1 MTEKHAMLKSFFG
14 MSLQRSRVIRF
25 LTFCKGLLF
34 DLFFDT
40 IIFGVLYPSDNNCR
54 TLIDQ
59 VTCTHAISQVSG
71 IPVCAWNQG
80 GNSCHLNPPPRL
92 WDFILIVAIFT
103 TTISKPFGIIFDL
116 LIDRVLTKR
125 PRLEEIGLSSDYWLG
140 PQVVDPMAYSEVGF
154 TDDVNI
160 IEMER
165 ILTEY
170 CSVLK
175 RDVTARNVYVD
186 NVLRGIGLVCS
197 PRGVETTSSGFCFFQ
212 RKRAVREVISGA
224 LLLSTYT
231 YAQHMIHA
239 A

>member
-1 MTEKHAMLKSFFG
+1 
-14 MSLQRSRVIRF
+14 
-25 LTFCKGLLF
+25 
-34 DLFFDT
+34 
-40 IIFGVLYPSDNNCR
+40 
-54 TLIDQ
+54 
-59 VTCTHAISQVSG
+59 
-71 IPVCAWNQG
+71 
-80 GNSCHLNPPPRL
+80 
-92 WDFILIVAIFT
+92 
-103 TTISKPFGIIFDL
+103 
-116 LIDRVLTKR
+116 
-125 PRLEEIGLSSDYWLG
+125 
-140 PQVVDPMAYSEVGF
+140 MAYSEVGF